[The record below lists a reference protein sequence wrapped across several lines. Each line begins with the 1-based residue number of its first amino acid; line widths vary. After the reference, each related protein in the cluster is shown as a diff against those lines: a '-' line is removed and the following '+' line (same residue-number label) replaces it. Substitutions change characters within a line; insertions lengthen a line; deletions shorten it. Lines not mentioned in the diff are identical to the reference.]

1 MTVAQ
6 GGGGSGEVA
15 AADVDDAD
23 AVWPF
28 DTCVAGVAEESGG

>member
-23 AVWPF
+23 AVWPL
-28 DTCVAGVAEESGG
+28 THVWRVEESGG